1 MFHFLFCFE
10 MLYTWG
16 SVTGYCSILSSLTK
30 NVLRFY
36 VHTLTPSN
44 GLCSCWALVGF
55 WLLYSYFP
63 DLTDWV
69 FLCMCMFVSMPHVR
83 VEGNVILCMCKK
95 VYIKYNTFLPLVRSM
110 VSLVLFGFWKNRS
123 QSDTSKMY
131 IQFKLSFFLSFFFYY
146 HMVCFCRLCI
156 VRSVALFHFF
166 HFLVY
171 LRPNMLDIITPFLA
185 SSFFCSILIS
195 FLFFTSTFYS
205 TLDC

>member
-44 GLCSCWALVGF
+44 GLCPCWALVGFWLF

-63 DLTDWV
+63 DLTDRMV
-69 FLCMCMFVSMPHVR
+69 LCMCMCMFVSMPHVR

-131 IQFKLSFFLSFFFYY
+131 IQFKLSFFLSFFF
-146 HMVCFCRLCI
+146 
-156 VRSVALFHFF
+156 
-166 HFLVY
+166 
-171 LRPNMLDIITPFLA
+171 IITWFVSAACA
-185 SSFFCSILIS
+185 SFVLSRFSI
-195 FLFFTSTFYS
+195 FSTFS
-205 TLDC
+205 FICAPICLIL